1 MTRAKKQLHPTA
13 ESASVSKSCFK
24 HFVKQEKHAY
34 ERDERRLIVFRQ
46 TLIDPP
52 ETSTRLYQTNNAD
65 SEPGLRSIS
74 IENYATLEKHR
85 QGCARRQTQTPS
97 QESGVWR
104 SEPSSPWASP
114 CTPASMATEQRMP
127 HETTTLHVHLSCEG
141 MLKNRRQKGKHA
153 LPACR

>member
-1 MTRAKKQLHPTA
+1 M
-13 ESASVSKSCFK
+13 
-24 HFVKQEKHAY
+24 
-34 ERDERRLIVFRQ
+34 FRQ

-141 MLKNRRQKGKHA
+141 MLKNRASFSTTHTLHA
-153 LPACR
+153 ANACVYNCREEHLSQLTHVMARSAPYLFSSRALAST